1 MSAKAKTDGSRIDF
15 FKGDN
20 ICAFCETI
28 SINKDNGVLFGH
40 DVNAGKI
47 CLSKIVSKGA
57 LKEELKEEII
67 KTANNLEEAYN
78 IIQKEGMLYRVGK
91 DGNYSHV
98 DVASI
103 IQQMKDFAS
112 SY

>member
-1 MSAKAKTDGSRIDF
+1 M
-15 FKGDN
+15 
-20 ICAFCETI
+20 
-28 SINKDNGVLFGH
+28 FGH
-40 DVNAGKI
+40 DVNADKI
-47 CLSKIVSKGA
+47 YLSKIVSKGA

-67 KTANNLEEAYN
+67 KTVNNLEEAYN
-78 IIQKEGMLYRVGK
+78 IIQKEGMLYRAGK

-103 IQQMKDFAS
+103 IQQMRDFVS